1 MGVTREAPTAATGC
15 LVYEL
20 KAQGQEKGE
29 DAFNKRPAIAKQ
41 LKVGCFILEVNG
53 DSAVFA
59 RRFGRRTHVSPLG
72 H

>member
-41 LKVGCFILEVNG
+41 LKVGCFILEV
-53 DSAVFA
+53 
-59 RRFGRRTHVSPLG
+59 
-72 H
+72 